1 MLPSFPV
8 FASLQNNKLV
18 PYYPLVETISFFQYH
33 HELMDLNKF
42 GEFLLLLSNQSCSIL
57 CDPVDCHL
65 PSSSVPG
72 ILRA

>member
-18 PYYPLVETISFFQYH
+18 PYYHLVETISFFQYH

-42 GEFLLLLSNQSCSIL
+42 GEFLLLSNQSCSIL